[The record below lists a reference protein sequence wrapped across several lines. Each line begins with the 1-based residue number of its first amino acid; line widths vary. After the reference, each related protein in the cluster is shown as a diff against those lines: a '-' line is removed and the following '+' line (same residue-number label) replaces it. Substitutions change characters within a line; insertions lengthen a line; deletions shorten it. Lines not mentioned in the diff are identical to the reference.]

1 MLTVKKKIQL
11 LKSCFG
17 EPKLSSSGD
26 NINVKCPV
34 CKEKGKITNKKKL
47 SVNMQSGIYHCWVCE
62 AKGSNIGKLSLSY
75 AAQQDAARELY
86 QVFRKR
92 TGNIEEDEN
101 IKNIVRLP
109 KDFKLLVSDLKNRDS
124 RNHRRYL
131 YSRGFENKDIA
142 RFRIGFSNEREYQ
155 NRVIFPSFDKNQKLN
170 YFIARSI
177 MQKSFRRYKNCK
189 ASRRDLIF
197 REFDLDF
204 GKTMILTEG
213 VFDLVQCPSNATCI
227 LGSWLDENYLLFQK
241 IVKNRT
247 PVVLCLDPD
256 AKSKTLKIA
265 KKLYEY
271 CVDVNISLHNNKDFG
286 EMSSDEINYYIKN
299 AKPYNNVEG
308 IGYLIKDM
316 RSGSVY

>member
-17 EPKLSSSGD
+17 EPKLSSTGE

-47 SVNMQSGIYHCWVCE
+47 SISIESGIYHCWVCE
-62 AKGSNIGKLSLSY
+62 AKGSNIGKLSIAHS
-75 AAQQDAARELY
+75 AQQDAAHELFKIY
-86 QVFRKR
+86 RKKVD
-92 TGNIEEDEN
+92 NKEEDES
-101 IKNIVRLP
+101 IKSAICLP
-109 KDFKLLVSDLKNRDS
+109 SDFKLITSDLKSKTS
-124 RNHRRYL
+124 RSHRQYL
-131 YSRGFENKDIA
+131 YERGFNNKDIA
-142 RFRIGFSNEREYQ
+142 KFRIGYSNEREYQ
-155 NRVIFPSFDKNQKLN
+155 NRVIFPSFDNRQKLN

-177 MQKSFRRYKNCK
+177 LPNSFRRYKNCK
-189 ASRRDLIF
+189 ASRKDLIF

-204 GKTMILTEG
+204 DEKIILTEG
-213 VFDLVQCPSNATCI
+213 VFDLTRCPDNSTCI

-247 PVVLCLDPD
+247 PTVLCLDPD
-256 AKSKTLKIA
+256 AKSKTVKIA

-271 CVDVNISLHNNKDFG
+271 CVDVSISFHDNKDFG

-316 RSGSVY
+316 RSGSAY

>member
-26 NINVKCPV
+26 NINVSCPV
-34 CKEKGKITNKKKL
+34 CKEKGKIANKKKL
-47 SVNMQSGIYHCWVCE
+47 SINLQSGIYHCWVCE
-62 AKGSNIGKLSLSY
+62 AKGSNIGKLSITH
-75 AAQQDAARELY
+75 AAQQDSARELY
-86 QVFRKR
+86 QVYRKNV
-92 TGNIEEDEN
+92 TSLEEDES
-101 IKNIVRLP
+101 IQNIVRLP
-109 KDFKLLVSDLKNRDS
+109 KDFKLLVSDLKNKGA
-124 RNHRRYL
+124 RNHRKYL
-131 YSRGFENKDIA
+131 YNRGFSNKDIA
-142 RFRIGFSNEREYQ
+142 KFRIGFSNEIEYK

-177 MQKSFRRYKNCK
+177 ISSSFRRYKNCK

-197 REFDLDF
+197 REFDINF
-204 GKTMILTEG
+204 NKPIILAEG
-213 VFDLVQCPSNATCI
+213 VFDLAKCPANSTCI
-227 LGSWLDENYLLFQK
+227 LGSWLDENYLLFRE

-247 PVVLCLDPD
+247 PVILCLDPD
-256 AKSKTLKIA
+256 AKSKTIKIA

-271 CVDVNISLHNNKDFG
+271 CVDVRISFHDNKDFG
-286 EMSSDEINYYIKN
+286 EMSSDEIDYYIKN

-316 RSGSVY
+316 HSGSVY